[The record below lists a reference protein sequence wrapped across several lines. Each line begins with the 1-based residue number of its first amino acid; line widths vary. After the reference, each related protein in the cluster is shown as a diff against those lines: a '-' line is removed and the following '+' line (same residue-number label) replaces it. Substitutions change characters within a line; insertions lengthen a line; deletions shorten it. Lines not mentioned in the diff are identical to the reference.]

1 MKVVEFYH
9 RVIRNADTRV
19 APRHLRD
26 QDDQDDQDDGS
37 GDGSGEGSGLPGAEV
52 AGDDY
57 VLTETLE

>member
-19 APRHLRD
+19 TPRHLRD
-26 QDDQDDQDDGS
+26 QDDNDQDDGS
-37 GDGSGEGSGLPGAEV
+37 GDGSGEGSGLPG
-52 AGDDY
+52 DDY

>member
-19 APRHLRD
+19 RVTPRHLR
-26 QDDQDDQDDGS
+26 DQDDQDDGS

>member
-19 APRHLRD
+19 TPRHLR
-26 QDDQDDQDDGS
+26 DQDDQDDGS
-37 GDGSGEGSGLPGAEV
+37 GDGSGEGSGPPGAEV

>member
-19 APRHLRD
+19 TPRHLR
-26 QDDQDDQDDGS
+26 DQDDGS
-37 GDGSGEGSGLPGAEV
+37 GDGSGEGSGPPGAEV

>member
-19 APRHLRD
+19 TPRQLR
-26 QDDQDDQDDGS
+26 DQDDGS